1 MSSDIS
7 DFSDGLLDIYD
18 PSGVTVRSLE
28 RDSTKGLTTMAFKS
42 IGTLAGD
49 VLLKVEATAAH
60 ANKLRNK
67 LNEVG
72 VSTPGGQQVE
82 TPMRSA
88 SEGVGSTRNG
98 MRKEARAETRASSD
112 RGGMRQTARRTAA
125 DTDEAHMR
133 PVLRLVMGNRE
144 GCTAPP
150 NNRSRPT
157 PAVHLSL
164 VLGGRHSTSSGVF

>member
-82 TPMRSA
+82 PPMRSA

-98 MRKEARAETRASSD
+98 MRKKARAVEARASSD
-112 RGGMRQTARRTAA
+112 REEMGQTARRAA
-125 DTDEAHMR
+125 DSDEAHMR
-133 PVLRLVMGNRE
+133 PVLRLVMGGR
-144 GCTAPP
+144 CIDTAFP
-150 NNRSRPT
+150 NGRLRPR
-157 PAVHLSL
+157 PVVSIHLTL
-164 VLGGRHSTSSGVF
+164 VGGRHETSPR